1 MAKGKKEDL
10 ELVDM
15 KRRLLVALRSGDME
29 AASDALLEVW
39 MHHGVLYGD
48 TQMLDRFAVASGLIG
63 GLKDRKR
70 IAGIMANRMSTMI
83 EKEAEKDSEP
93 DYESRLT
100 Q

>member
-1 MAKGKKEDL
+1 MPKGKKEDPDLL
-10 ELVDM
+10 EL
-15 KRRLLVALRSGDME
+15 KRRLMAALNSGDME
-29 AASDALLEVW
+29 SASDALLEVW

-48 TQMLDRFAVASGLIG
+48 TQMLDRFAVASGLVG

-70 IAGIMANRMSTMI
+70 IAGIMANRISTMVD
-83 EKEAEKDSEP
+83 KEAEKESEP